1 MRFLFPRQLFPQP
14 RQPHRR
20 SSRILLPLLAALL
33 LLAAPLAA
41 APDQPKARFG
51 DQMQVNEVLLDVVV
65 TNDKGNVVLGLGKD
79 DFVVKEDGEPV
90 DIQNVTF
97 YSNREFLESSE
108 KAQKLGI
115 DPNAVP
121 ANRYFV
127 LFFDDQRD
135 AFPRLGIQLLNA
147 GRWAKR
153 WVASDLAPSD
163 YVAVVSYR
171 NKLMLHQDF
180 TQDTEALRRAID
192 DAVTGEDTPE
202 IGPAAP
208 GAPSLFAHLPRGREL
223 RRQTPFI
230 YDGLEMLALASDTV
244 PGRTNMAL
252 FTLGFGQLNSFG
264 LYQPD
269 PRYYPDMVRALND
282 SNVAVYPVDLIP
294 SSFNGSL
301 VSQALESSMSD
312 LASDTGGRYYFN
324 FVNFL
329 TPLEQMERDT
339 NGYYLVSYTSRHPA
353 GEQGYQRVKVDVRN
367 PDFNTRARRGYTF
380 GDEKPMSHSPG
391 K

>member
-1 MRFLFPRQLFPQP
+1 
-14 RQPHRR
+14 
-20 SSRILLPLLAALL
+20 LL

-41 APDQPKARFG
+41 APDQPKARFS
-51 DQMQVNEVLLDVVV
+51 DQVQVHEVLLDVVV
-65 TNDKGNVVLGLGKD
+65 TNDKGNVVLGLDKN

-108 KAQKLGI
+108 KARKLGI

-121 ANRYFV
+121 ASRYFV
-127 LFFDDQRD
+127 LFFHDQRD
-135 AFPRLGIQLLNA
+135 AFPRLGIQLLDA

-153 WVASDLAPSD
+153 WVADDLTSSD
-163 YVAVVSYR
+163 YVAVASYR
-171 NKLMLHQDF
+171 NKLMLYQDF

-192 DAVTGEDTPE
+192 DAVTGKQTPE

-230 YDGLEMLALASDTV
+230 YDGLEMLALASGTV

-264 LYQPD
+264 MYQPD

-282 SNVAVYPVDLIP
+282 NNVAVYPVDLIP

-301 VSQALESSMSD
+301 LSQALESSMSD

-380 GDEKPMSHSPG
+380 GDETPMGHSPG